1 MTRCRAIV
9 VAIAAKK
16 IQCAPKILN
25 GGMSAYPAALLSNL
39 FSGNVKVLQ

>member
-1 MTRCRAIV
+1 MTVI